1 MRVALIAAVADNGI
15 IGRQGRVPWH
25 LPADLRNFRRLTMGH
40 HLIVG
45 RRTWQ
50 SIGKPLEGRRILVIT
65 RREVVDPA
73 GAVICSSLDEALS
86 LADAED
92 DDEPFVAGG
101 AEIYRLTLERADRL
115 YLTRVHANP
124 AGDVYVPPFEADR
137 WRLVERWERQSDER
151 NPYQLSFETYDR

>member
-1 MRVALIAAVADNGI
+1 MRVALIAAVADNGV
-15 IGRQGRVPWH
+15 IGRKGRMPWR

-50 SIGKPLEGRRILVIT
+50 SIGKPLKGRRMLVIT
-65 RREVVDPA
+65 RAETLDPE
-73 GAVICSSLDEALS
+73 GPEICASLDEALS
-86 LADAED
+86 LAEDAG

-115 YLTRVHANP
+115 YITRVHANP
-124 AGDVYVPPFEADR
+124 AGDVYFPPFEADR